1 MSTLFPQWMNAL
13 PGAVA
18 VGLGAAGVGVVA
30 GVWYYFTPSYWEVGY
45 MPEQPVAF
53 SHQIHAGKLG
63 MDCRYCHTD
72 VEKSSHANVP
82 DTATCLNCHAGDD
95 TAGGYFNIDLWEAH
109 KVNQNLVKVRT
120 AYVEDRP
127 IEWRRIHKVPDY
139 AHFNHSVH
147 LNAGV
152 SCYSCHGRIDEMEVV
167 YQKESLSM
175 GWCLT
180 CHRDPAPHLV
190 DVDGILDPDNPVR
203 ITDLE
208 TVQNL
213 LDGPEQRKNGELL
226 MQAKQLQPPEHC
238 AACHY

>member
-13 PGAVA
+13 PGALA

-72 VEKSSHANVP
+72 VEKSGHANVP
-82 DTATCLNCHAGDD
+82 DTATCINCHAGDD
-95 TAGGYFNIDLWEAH
+95 TAGGYFNVDLWDAH
-109 KVNQNLVKVRT
+109 KVNQDLVQVRT

-213 LDGPEQRKNGELL
+213 LDSPEQRERGELL